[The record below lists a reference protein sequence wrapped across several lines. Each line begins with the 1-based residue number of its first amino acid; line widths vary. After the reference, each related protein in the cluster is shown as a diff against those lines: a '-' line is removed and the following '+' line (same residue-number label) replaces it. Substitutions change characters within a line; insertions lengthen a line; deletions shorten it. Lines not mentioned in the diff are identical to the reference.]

1 MRKLICLILALA
13 FLPSMIA
20 FADARTGSSNYLYT
34 PHDEI
39 IAAPPAYTLARSIT
53 ARDIPE
59 IDALDGLSTRSG
71 TIPACTSSAPSA

>member
-59 IDALDGLSTRSG
+59 IDALDGLVDAFR
-71 TIPACTSSAPSA
+71 